1 LFAAMTVQWP
11 LSILI
16 YHRVTAAPDPL
27 FPEQV
32 DARRFEQQLRLLKRW
47 FHLLPLGEAA
57 RRLGERSLPP
67 RAACLT
73 FDDGYAESAEVV
85 LPILQRH
92 GASAA
97 FFIASGY
104 LDGGCMWNDAVIEVV
119 RNAPGERLKLGRAG
133 FGVLDIGCPQR
144 RRAVIDM
151 LISAL
156 RYLPQDERLERIKRM
171 ARRFTPTM
179 LSSDQLI
186 ALHRAGME
194 IGAHTVSHPILT
206 SVSNAQARAEIA
218 DCRARLQD
226 ITQATV
232 SLFAYPNGK
241 PGADFEERHVAM
253 LRNQGFAAAVTSAWG
268 AARAGTDPFY
278 LPRFTPWDRGNGRFL
293 LRMAR
298 NMFVTPA

>member
-1 LFAAMTVQWP
+1 MSIQWP

-16 YHRVTAAPDPL
+16 YHRVMAAPDPL
-27 FPEQV
+27 FPEQF

-57 RRLGERSLPP
+57 RRLAERSLPP
-67 RAACLT
+67 RAACIT
-73 FDDGYAESAEVV
+73 FDNGYAENAEVV

-92 GASAA
+92 GAAAA
-97 FFIASGY
+97 FFIASGF
-104 LDGGCMWNDAVIEVV
+104 LDGGCLWHDAVIEVV
-119 RNAPGERLKLGRAG
+119 RNAPGERLNLGRAG

-151 LISAL
+151 LIAAL
-156 RYLPQDERLERIKRM
+156 QYLPPDERLERVKRM

-218 DCRARLQD
+218 DCHARLQE
-226 ITQATV
+226 IIQAKV

-241 PGADFEERHVAM
+241 PGQDFEERHAAM
-253 LRNQGFAAAVTSAWG
+253 LRSQGFEAAVTTAWG

-278 LPRFTPWDRGNGRFL
+278 LPRFTPPERGSSRFL

-298 NMFVTPA
+298 NMFSAPA

>member
-1 LFAAMTVQWP
+1 MSVQWP

-16 YHRVTAAPDPL
+16 YHRVMAAPDPL

-32 DARRFEQQLRLLKRW
+32 DARRFEQQVRLLTRW
-47 FHLLPLGEAA
+47 FNLLPLGEAV
-57 RRLGERSLPP
+57 RRLAERSLPP
-67 RAACLT
+67 RAACIT
-73 FDDGYAESAEVV
+73 FDDGYADNAEVV

-92 GASAA
+92 GVVAA
-97 FFIASGY
+97 FFIASGF

-119 RNAPGERLKLGRAG
+119 RNAPGDRLNLGRAG
-133 FGVLDIGCPQR
+133 FGVLDIGCLQR

-151 LISAL
+151 LIAAL
-156 RYLPQDERLERIKRM
+156 KYLPPDERLERVKRM

-206 SVSNAQARAEIA
+206 SVSNARARAEIA
-218 DCRARLQD
+218 DCRARLQE
-226 ITQATV
+226 IVQAKV

-241 PGADFEERHVAM
+241 PGQDFEERHAAM
-253 LRNQGFAAAVTSAWG
+253 LRSQGFEAAVTTSWG
-268 AARAGTDPFY
+268 AARGGTDPFY
-278 LPRFTPWDRGNGRFL
+278 LPRFTPWDRASSRFL

-298 NMFVTPA
+298 NMFIAPA